1 MGSVMNYEDNILAAI
16 QTIVNDAVDHASYDK
31 TIQATIKKVV
41 DATTG
46 KYRISYQDS
55 VFNAYAT
62 SADITY
68 SVGTN
73 VYVLIPGNDMSRT
86 KTILGTVDNLGADFI
101 NILTN
106 EEIYESMGVNI
117 ANSTGDFGLNSYTS
131 EQLIKLYDVTDNINL
146 IGLNTEDAEMY
157 IKQNDYLT
165 LGAYFKT
172 NLSNEQ
178 KAKGNYGISFDF
190 IYENEL
196 GENEHRICT
205 IDIDSFNGSP
215 YDLLNYTK
223 QTSTYINYDKD
234 KFKYIDSISI
244 FESGFPYE
252 RSGEPNDIFV
262 KDIQIFGARK
272 IPEEDLA
279 SCMLS
284 ILTPQG
290 TYFKTTDASISVK
303 KLKAQIRVKGKIAG
317 EYSDTRF
324 YWFRENAAV
333 TKNIHSDLYCSFGGS
348 GWECLNQK
356 NALGDGIYEWV
367 PADENFSITKADL
380 MLQEN
385 RYKCV
390 ALYNDGDIVLSREI
404 TLYNKSAA
412 TMAIESSN
420 GQQFYFDMGQTV
432 LSCTLSETLPNLTY
446 TWRNIYDILDEETTD
461 HITVLAKDINRYDI
475 YQCTVYSGDNYIG
488 TASIILYNSL
498 DKTEN
503 TKIIINNGSQVFKY
517 TVDGIAPNNASIE
530 KPITILPLSFV
541 LFDDDGA
548 EITQEKIA
556 ASAIEWLVPAENT
569 MLLIPDGYGIPTQ
582 EDEWNVYKNLRSLNF
597 NILTRY
603 DANKEHNVIKLRV
616 TLGDRVYTAETNLI
630 FLKEGERG
638 SNGTDFVCKVIPN
651 ISGDNFVN
659 QPVVT
664 IYNNSYDLNYTPAQ
678 TGCWFKVQLWHD
690 GELIYEGT
698 ADGNSTENKAVDLS
712 WSVLQNSYSS
722 SIKDDSNITI
732 NKETGV
738 VTFNTTE
745 YIAAANIVQCKVL
758 YDGVEY
764 YDNIP
769 IITTFLDNNNYS
781 IKLKEN
787 SGFNYAVYESDGRN
801 PKFDNSTP
809 FEILISHNTEDISL
823 ADNTNYTWAVGGT
836 YYEHGASHDIINLI
850 PITSYIETHNL
861 TKNQKR
867 YKPIDSYDGLC
878 VNNCIE
884 CYVEDGNTSI
894 GTIYI
899 PIDLYINRYG
909 NAALNNWNGN
919 SIQIRNEDGLIL
931 SPQIGAGKKESD
943 NTFTGMFMGN
953 VQENATTEREI
964 GLFGYYHGQRTIEL
978 NAENGKAKFGKNGA
992 GQIIMD
998 PSTNQAILTSGN
1010 YDPVAGTGMQINLT
1024 EPSIR
1029 FGSGNF
1035 QVDSNGNVTATQYAL
1050 KTDLAAGDVPIA
1062 ASSISGLPTT
1072 MSTVDEL
1079 NQTVS
1084 KYQVDFNRD
1093 TFGIPCSSTYAV
1105 TEGQIF
1111 TVEAVMT
1118 YKGTPI
1124 TSYNTSYL
1132 TITPPTGIDNTI
1144 IQVGKSFNATTH
1156 ILTITFT
1163 TKNHTFTNS
1172 SLTLTYNCTFNY
1184 VADGTTHSVPKT
1196 IQVQLMPAGANGSSI
1211 EIDHDEYAYAES
1223 SDGQN
1228 IPADGDWQSTPP
1240 STRTPGYYLWT
1251 RTITYYSPASAGS
1264 STTYSVASNG
1274 TNGISVVEMKDVNYF
1289 KTTSPSTAPSK
1300 PTNHNNIVNTTAA
1313 NVWTFNMP
1321 VYASGGVYYKCTE
1334 TKLSNN
1340 TYQYSDVVKNEAFN
1354 TAISSS
1360 ETVAS
1365 SFNTFITTTYPNDID
1380 NLQNQIDGAIQFWN
1394 GPDVPTLNNYPA
1406 EDWTTEA
1413 ERINHQADIY
1423 TVIQDV
1429 QGELKQGKGYR
1440 FDKVNGTWTWVEI
1453 TDQEMSAVQALAA
1466 SKAKVWVIQ
1475 PTPPYSV
1482 GDLWIKDQEL
1492 YECIIAKDASGSYAA
1507 TDWTL
1512 ATKYTDDTLAKTAI
1526 LNVVTEYGLSDD
1538 AETEPSTWSSE
1549 TPTWTAGKYVWQ
1561 RTVTYKVGA
1570 PSTGVVSNVA
1580 CIQGAAGADA
1590 ITTFLTNEHLSFSAT
1605 DEGEAVAADPAA
1617 ITQVMAYKGSTAINA
1632 QITKVNNQTVSTS
1645 YKNTGITGLQFKVSS
1660 TSATN
1665 QPTITFKTLATLT
1678 QLTGT
1683 IPVTII
1689 VNNGVAN
1696 LTYTRNISY
1705 NLIVPGK
1712 DGANAKTLNITS
1724 IDNVFK
1730 RTSSSA
1736 AYNPAT
1742 IILTP
1747 EVVNCTPGTWS
1758 YYNTSNSTWTSITSS
1773 TASTTAAYLI
1783 GNNLCVPSGF
1793 NYNNN
1798 STSASFRCVD
1808 SDNSCSDTIT
1818 ISKLSDGDSLT
1829 ITNQVISYGYNNSGT
1844 DHSTVPSSRSTQNP
1858 GGWGTSVPSVPNGSY
1873 LWTRTEITYSDSSTV
1888 TNYTVS
1894 YQSISSYT
1902 FIKYSA
1908 DNVTT
1913 SSGAAMYDTPQSDSK
1928 YIGITY
1934 TSTNSAPTAKSSY
1947 TWSKLVGEDGFS
1959 IWTTTTAPSSNKIN
1973 ISALTGPTGVKPR
1986 VGEHIIRSNQYQ
1998 YTITAVSD
2006 TQVTVGSATDLKGV
2020 SATSVT
2026 CGNETQ
2032 AIVCDKDGY
2041 TTATTITIPF
2051 AGYTGNTRAAC
2062 SVSYSTLPSGMSL
2075 TSNTAATT
2083 SADGSL
2089 VLAVAANSTLGGVDT
2104 GDITLTF
2111 TCNSLTFVK
2120 KFTWSKNKAGQNGT
2134 SPAFSYLTNEAQTL
2148 VYGAAA
2154 NSQTMTTQLYAYE
2167 GTTEKKIKIITING
2181 VTPSNS
2187 AQETGLTGVQFKINT
2202 NPTAW
2207 VAHPVIT
2214 FTTTSALPEKVAN
2227 RIPIVYNV
2235 QGEESNRTLYFSY
2248 STTGR
2253 GDDAVFYDIE
2263 PTTYSIVKNEDG
2275 TFTPTSVTFNGYTQ
2289 TGSNARTAYSGRWI
2303 IQTSANGSSWT
2314 TASTSSANESSKSY
2328 TPSGNVKL
2336 IKAYLCPAGATPATS
2351 TALDIQ
2357 TVSIIT
2363 DGVNGTSP
2371 FISYL
2376 TNEAQVFAYGT
2387 EKTVTTQLYAYQ
2399 GTTEKK
2405 VTIVS
2410 VNGVTAT
2417 TTETA
2422 TGLTGMN
2429 FYVSSTT
2436 AGNHPTITFKST
2448 TSLGQTQTAQV
2459 PIVYTIEDDTGGN
2472 KTIYFSYSS
2481 TTRGAASRV
2490 YDIVASSTSVVKKV
2504 DNSFAPASV
2513 TFSGYYRDGTTATQT
2528 AYSGRWLIQY
2538 TTDGTNWTTGYTSS
2552 ANESSKAYTVPTN
2565 VEDIKLIRAYLGPSG
2580 NTPTTSNALDVQT
2593 IPILNDSTDVEIGG
2607 RNYIS
2612 NLVGNWTNGNWS
2624 IPSVGSPTV
2633 LNTYNGRISLI
2644 TPIEIEPNTEY
2655 WVKLYSSKAIH
2666 VLFRV
2671 CDEDDN
2677 FLRSDIGMSDQKWTS
2692 QANDKYIHITIY
2704 DDSTIED
2711 IEDGTT
2717 KIKIEKGNIA
2727 TDWTA
2732 SPEDVN
2738 KGIND
2743 AQGAANDAKSVADA
2757 ANIAAG
2763 EAKGDVQTAQENI
2776 DKNRKLA
2783 IKETYPVYY
2792 QQAYTYSV
2800 VTTGTEYDINQI
2812 YYRQEN
2818 GQYVKRRPLFN
2829 DDTFETITSVHTMPA
2844 GYYTRNTVSEPS
2856 QAPSSSWTITKPSWK
2871 DGYVTF
2877 ESTATVLVGYE
2888 DDPTTYPITYS
2899 RPYALDADYLTVDDQ
2914 RYLDSSSVLL
2924 GMRGSNNIYYNQ
2936 SGFYVYDGSDAAH
2949 STKCIYMNQNG
2960 INFASRPDVNSAWTS
2975 NSVWTID
2982 GTFDAQYITVNNL
2995 SANSI
3000 TDGNLTLG
3008 NTQFDG
3014 ELFIKD
3020 DNDTIRTELNTQ
3032 RLKFPLDNGGYVY
3045 IGHDIGIQICDSE
3058 GNIQYGSSLT
3068 WTSHASSETYAY
3080 NTNYYGSQN
3089 INDLLKPGVDYTEG
3103 TATPSKTKY
3112 TVISGDI
3119 FEIQKVKINES
3130 VNFNNLIQTIAI
3142 NTSNHKGIGFVK
3154 SY

>member
-223 QTSTYINYDKD
+223 QTSTYINYDKE

-290 TYFKTTDASISVK
+290 TYFKTTDASTSVK
-303 KLKAQIRVKGKIAG
+303 NLKAQIRVKGKIAG

-333 TKNIHSDLYCSFGGS
+333 TKNTHSDLYCSFGGS

-475 YQCTVYSGDNYIG
+475 YQCTVYSGDNYVG

-698 ADGNSTENKAVDLS
+698 TDGNSTENKAVDLS

-769 IITTFLDNNNYS
+769 IITTFLNNNNYS

-809 FEILISHNTEDISL
+809 FEIIVSQSAEDISL
-823 ADNTNYTWAVGGT
+823 AENTTYTWAVGGT
-836 YYEHGASHDIINLI
+836 YYEHGSSHDIINLL

-884 CYVEDGNTSI
+884 CYVEDGSTSI

-919 SIQIRNEDGLIL
+919 SIQIRENDGLIL
-931 SPQIGAGKKESD
+931 SPQIGAGKKEND
-943 NTFTGMFMGN
+943 NTFTGMFMGD
-953 VQENATTEREI
+953 VQENATTERET

-992 GQIIMD
+992 GQIIID

-1010 YDPVAGTGMQINLT
+1010 YDTTAGTGMEINLS
-1024 EPSIR
+1024 EPSIK

-1062 ASSISGLPTT
+1062 ASSISGLPST

-1084 KYQVDFNRD
+1084 KYQVDLNRD
-1093 TFGIPCSSTYAV
+1093 TFGIPCSSTYGM

-1111 TVEAVMT
+1111 TVQAVMT
-1118 YKGTPI
+1118 YKGIPI
-1124 TSYNTSYL
+1124 TSYNVSSL
-1132 TITPPTGIDNTI
+1132 VITPPTGIDNTI
-1144 IQVGKSFNATTH
+1144 IQVQKSFNATTH

-1163 TKNHTFTNS
+1163 TKEHTFVDS
-1172 SLTLTYNCTFNY
+1172 DLTLPYTCTFNY
-1184 VADGTTHSVPKT
+1184 TADGTIHQVPKI
-1196 IQVQLMPAGANGSSI
+1196 IQAQLMPAGATGSSI
-1211 EIDHDEYAYAES
+1211 TIDHEERAYAETN
-1223 SDGQN
+1223 DGQN

-1240 STRTPGYYLWT
+1240 STRTPEYYLWT
-1251 RTITYYSPASAGS
+1251 RTITYYSPSGQ
-1264 STTYSVASNG
+1264 TTSYNVASNG
-1274 TNGISVVEMKDVNYF
+1274 ANGISVVEMKDVNYF
-1289 KTTSPSTAPSK
+1289 KTTSPSTAPSA
-1300 PTNHNNIVNTTAA
+1300 PANHGSITNNTSA
-1313 NVWTFNMP
+1313 NQWTFNMP
-1321 VYASGGVYYKCTE
+1321 TYVTGGIYYSCTE
-1334 TKLSNN
+1334 TKYSNN
-1340 TYQYSDVVKNEAFN
+1340 TYSYSNVVKNEAFN
-1354 TAISSS
+1354 TAITSS
-1360 ETVAS
+1360 ETISS
-1365 SFNTFITTTYPNDID
+1365 SFNTFITSTYPGDIQ
-1380 NLQNQIDGAIQFWN
+1380 NLQSQIDGAIQFWN
-1394 GPDVPTLNNYPA
+1394 GDSIPTLNNYPA
-1406 EDWTTEA
+1406 NEWTTEE
-1413 ERINHQADIY
+1413 ERVNHQADIY
-1423 TVIQDV
+1423 TVIEDV
-1429 QGELKQGKGYR
+1429 QGELKQGKSYR
-1440 FDKVNGTWTWVEI
+1440 FDKVNNTWQWIEL
-1453 TDQEMSAVQALAA
+1453 TDNELSAVQALAM
-1466 SKAKVWVIQ
+1466 SKAKVWVNQ
-1475 PTPPYSV
+1475 PIPPYSI

-1492 YECIIAKDASGSYAA
+1492 YECIASKDSSGTYAA
-1507 TDWTL
+1507 TDWTK

-1538 AETEPSTWSSE
+1538 AETEPTNWSPD

-1570 PSTGVVSNVA
+1570 PSTGVPSNVT

-1617 ITQVMAYKGSTAINA
+1617 TTQVMAYKGSTAINA

-1683 IPVTII
+1683 IPVTIV

-1705 NLIVPGK
+1705 NLIVPGR

-1736 AYNPAT
+1736 IYNPT
-1742 IILTP
+1742 NIILTP

-1758 YYNTSNSTWTSITSS
+1758 YYNTSNSTWTSITST

-1798 STSASFRCVD
+1798 STSASFRCVA

-1894 YQSISSYT
+1894 YQSVSSYT

-1913 SSGAAMYDTPQSDSK
+1913 SSGAAMYDAPQADSK

-1947 TWSKLVGEDGFS
+1947 AWSKLVGEDGFS

-2051 AGYTGNTRAAC
+2051 AGYTGNARAAC
-2062 SVSYSTLPSGMSL
+2062 SVSYSTLPSGISL

-2167 GTTEKKIKIITING
+2167 GITEKKIKIITING

-2187 AQETGLTGVQFKINT
+2187 VQETGLTGVQFKINT

-2253 GDDAVFYDIE
+2253 GDDARI
-2263 PTTYSIVKNEDG
+2263 
-2275 TFTPTSVTFNGYTQ
+2275 
-2289 TGSNARTAYSGRWI
+2289 
-2303 IQTSANGSSWT
+2303 
-2314 TASTSSANESSKSY
+2314 
-2328 TPSGNVKL
+2328 
-2336 IKAYLCPAGATPATS
+2336 
-2351 TALDIQ
+2351 
-2357 TVSIIT
+2357 
-2363 DGVNGTSP
+2363 
-2371 FISYL
+2371 
-2376 TNEAQVFAYGT
+2376 
-2387 EKTVTTQLYAYQ
+2387 
-2399 GTTEKK
+2399 
-2405 VTIVS
+2405 
-2410 VNGVTAT
+2410 
-2417 TTETA
+2417 
-2422 TGLTGMN
+2422 
-2429 FYVSSTT
+2429 
-2436 AGNHPTITFKST
+2436 
-2448 TSLGQTQTAQV
+2448 
-2459 PIVYTIEDDTGGN
+2459 
-2472 KTIYFSYSS
+2472 
-2481 TTRGAASRV
+2481 

-2565 VEDIKLIRAYLGPSG
+2565 VEDIKLIRAYLGPAN

-2593 IPILNDSTDVEIGG
+2593 VPILNDSTDADIGG
-2607 RNYIS
+2607 RNLLTTQDISIYGATLESGEELNTDEYRTLGQVLYTRAATS
-2612 NLVGNWTNGNWS
+2612 NLGFYVTR
-2624 IPSVGSPTV
+2624 
-2633 LNTYNGRISLI
+2633 YDKM
-2644 TPIEIEPNTEY
+2644 EPDTEY
-2655 WVKLYSSKAIH
+2655 ILSFKAKIMDGEVSTFYMYGINPNNISSSYLKIDGELKSNNAKDIAIT
-2666 VLFRV
+2666 VDLT
-2671 CDEDDN
+2671 DEEYHEFIWGFKTN
-2677 FLRSDIGMSDQKWTS
+2677 SEITSGTYLGNILQWNKSVQSAFTIDIQELKW
-2692 QANDKYIHITIY
+2692 
-2704 DDSTIED
+2704 
-2711 IEDGTT
+2711 
-2717 KIKIEKGNIA
+2717 EKGNIK
-2727 TDWTA
+2727 TDWSP
-2732 SPEDVN
+2732 SPEDVE
-2738 KGIND
+2738 KAIKDAEKVGQDAQSTAND
-2743 AQGAANDAKSVADA
+2743 AQEAANR
-2757 ANIAAG
+2757 
-2763 EAKGDVQTAQENI
+2763 AKGDIATAQIDI

-2792 QQAYTYSV
+2792 QQAYTYSAV
-2800 VTTGTEYDINQI
+2800 AVDTPYDIAQV
-2812 YYRQEN
+2812 YYRKEKDSEN
-2818 GQYVKRRPLFN
+2818 HDIYVKRRPLF
-2829 DDTFETITSVHTMPA
+2829 DDTTFETVTSVHTMPA
-2844 GYYTRNTVSEPS
+2844 GYYIRDAISEPS
-2856 QAPSSSWTITKPSWK
+2856 QEPGGSDWKTTKPFWQ

-2888 DDPTTYPITYS
+2888 SDPATYPITYS
-2899 RPYALDADYLTVDDQ
+2899 QPYALDADYLTVDDQ
-2914 RYLDSSSVLL
+2914 RYLDSSAVLA
-2924 GMRGSNNIYYNQ
+2924 GMRGSNNIYYNS
-2936 SGFYVYDGSDAAH
+2936 SGFYVYDGADASH

-2960 INFASRPDVNSAWTS
+2960 INFASRADINSAWTS
-2975 NSVWTID
+2975 NSVWTIN

-3045 IGHDIGIQICDSE
+3045 IGHDIGIQVCDRE

-3068 WTSHASSETYAY
+3068 WTSHGSSETYAY

-3089 INDLLKPGVDYTEG
+3089 INDLLKPGEDYTEG

-3130 VNFNNLIQTIAI
+3130 INFNNLIQTIAI